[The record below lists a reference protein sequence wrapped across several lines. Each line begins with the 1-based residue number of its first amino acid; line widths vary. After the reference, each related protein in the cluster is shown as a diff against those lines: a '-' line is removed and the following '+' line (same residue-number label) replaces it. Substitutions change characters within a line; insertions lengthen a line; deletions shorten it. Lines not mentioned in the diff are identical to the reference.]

1 MEEKTSEPVWIVY
14 CDGAW
19 GASGAGAGAVIS
31 SPSGAKLRYAARL
44 DFRTTSNVAEYEAV
58 LLGLRKA
65 RALGARRVILK
76 TDSQVVAGHIDKRF
90 QAREPKLIK
99 YMAAVRSMEK
109 HFLGFTVK
117 SISRNDNFK
126 ADDLA
131 KAVAQRIPTPPDV
144 FLSRIKSASCRRT
157 FPGGSFHY
165 AVVAV
170 EYFSKWVKATPLS
183 LLLSRALRKQAAQA
197 EGRAQAAEAL
207 KSTCAQK
214 AEDAETKATECIQR
228 MQKVASRSQ
237 EIVKENDSLREDKRK
252 LEETVV
258 ALRDQIASSEGT
270 VRELQG
276 LFDAEKECAK
286 LRKELE
292 ETQGVISLA
301 AKEREEVLE
310 PGAVSASEV
319 MSRSFENIGSSAPAP
334 SLKDAGLGGLIK
346 WISKSSK
353 SLFSCC

>member
-157 FPGGSFHY
+157 FPGEKGKAISSSRSFSSGSGSSSSSESSPSGEHHSSDNGAESDIPPSPRHVGRKGFFSSG
-165 AVVAV
+165 VVKDAKLIKL
-170 EYFSKWVKATPLS
+170 EAMNAAS
-183 LLLSRALRKQAAQA
+183 LQPDSG
-197 EGRAQAAEAL
+197 EV
-207 KSTCAQK
+207 
-214 AEDAETKATECIQR
+214 EDAEKIMLSFIIPELESQLGACFCP
-228 MQKVASRSQ
+228 VLFAS
-237 EIVKENDSLREDKRK
+237 
-252 LEETVV
+252 
-258 ALRDQIASSEGT
+258 
-270 VRELQG
+270 
-276 LFDAEKECAK
+276 K
-286 LRKELE
+286 LRKL
-292 ETQGVISLA
+292 
-301 AKEREEVLE
+301 R
-310 PGAVSASEV
+310 AVP
-319 MSRSFENIGSSAPAP
+319 RLP
-334 SLKDAGLGGLIK
+334 KH
-346 WISKSSK
+346 
-353 SLFSCC
+353 